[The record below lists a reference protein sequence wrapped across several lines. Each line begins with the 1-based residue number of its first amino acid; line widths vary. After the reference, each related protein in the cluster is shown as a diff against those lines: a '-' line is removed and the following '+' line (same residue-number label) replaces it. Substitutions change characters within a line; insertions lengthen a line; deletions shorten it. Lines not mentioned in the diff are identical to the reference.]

1 MDIATLIGFVGTF
14 GLILMAMGDPS
25 PFVDMPSVYIVLGVL
40 LLRACQMFNSR
51 NDRCYRYWV
60 KNTFR

>member
-40 LLRACQMFNSR
+40 LLLCLPDVQFQ
-51 NDRCYRYWV
+51 
-60 KNTFR
+60 K